1 MSDILYTSGDG
12 WAFVQFESGKQ
23 VYPLGSCFD
32 ADAIPDPQGDRDPIQ
47 CLGPNGE
54 WEQRGWNKTPPD
66 KISTTLTGLQAKPA
80 SWMEKVKERGFR
92 FNLYITEGHCNTRS
106 VFGAWQRAYII
117 PDSLIV
123 DDPVSSA
130 LMRGATAETEH
141 AFSISA
147 MPGRIDHRTVTVSRV
162 VTVDAASLNGIQ
174 TGNDWR
180 EQSDA
185 GPQIYNGQNIIM
197 AADGIAGGIP
207 DVLISRDGL
216 DTATS
221 PATTFALLTNVVSVC
236 RFRLDCDTVREVAM
250 RDGLAATNLITSYS
264 DDGFVSQTLVTVPG
278 VAVLEGGI
286 GGQSM
291 FALDKDHIWMVT
303 DDGNVYFSSD
313 GAASWV
319 LQPTAVTADAA
330 AVMNAIHF
338 ADANFGV
345 AVGAGDVIIYTLDGG
360 ENWVAGTATGSGDGL
375 LSVHCFDSQR
385 VIVGT
390 DGANAAFEPIF
401 QTWDQTA
408 TWTATPVYDLAPAVN
423 TDDCFALDFC
433 NDLSGLALIG
443 TPAGQVNVY
452 QTIDGGY
459 SFQRLATPTNVQ
471 LNGVK
476 YVTPN
481 LAYAVGEVSTTSM
494 ILKIEG

>member
-1 MSDILYTSGDG
+1 MSDVYTSGDG

-32 ADAIPDPQGDRDPIQ
+32 ADAIPDPKGDRDPIQ

-54 WEQRGWNKTPPD
+54 WEERGWNKTPPD
-66 KISTTLTGLQAKPA
+66 KISTTLTGLQAAAA

-106 VFGAWQRAYII
+106 VFGAWQRAYIV

-123 DDPVSSA
+123 DDPVSNT
-130 LMRGATAETEH
+130 LMRGATTETEH
-141 AFSISA
+141 AFSVSA

-162 VTVDAASLNGIQ
+162 VTVDTADLNGVQ

-197 AADGIAGGIP
+197 AAAGVAGAIP

-216 DTATS
+216 TTNTS
-221 PATTFALLTNVVSVC
+221 PATGLAATTNVVSVC

-250 RDGLAATNLITSYS
+250 RDGLAATALITSYS
-264 DDGFVSQTLVTVPG
+264 DDDWATTVETSTG
-278 VAVLEGGI
+278 GAVLEGGI

-291 FALDKDHIWMVT
+291 FCLDKDHIWMVT
-303 DDGNVYFSSD
+303 DDGNAWFSSD

-319 LQPTAVTADAA
+319 LQTTAVTASGG
-330 AVMNAIHF
+330 AVLNAVHF

-360 ENWVAGTATGSGDGL
+360 ENWVAGTATGTGDGL
-375 LSVHCFDSQR
+375 LTVHCFDSQR
-385 VIVGT
+385 IIVGT
-390 DGANAAFEPIF
+390 NGTAATSDPIF
-401 QTWDQTA
+401 QTWDRTA
-408 TWTATPVYDLAPAVN
+408 HWTATPIYDVAPAAAA
-423 TDDCFALDFC
+423 DDCFSLDFC

-459 SFQRLATPTNVQ
+459 SFQRLTTPTNVQ
-471 LNGVK
+471 LNSVK

-481 LAYAVGEVSTTSM
+481 LAYAVGLVSTTSM